1 MERQVIELCLLV
13 VASVIGAL
21 VMARVLRLDRLVA
34 RALTRH
40 AALPAPHEAVA
51 TVVRLAEAASRQGMG
66 ALGSAVGRA
75 PDALTQR
82 GLGLIESRTE
92 PELLR
97 RDLHRSLDMMLAMR
111 PGRMGRLTSQAMA
124 TIGLG
129 SLAVALALVLRH
141 ADDPTTIS
149 AGVALAVLSLVVAGG
164 VFHQLSRPFA
174 DAFHA
179 TRAQEMLAGLIL
191 IEGLLAIR
199 QGGDAAMVRERV
211 AELLPPNVDL
221 SGGVRA
227 AA

>member
-1 MERQVIELCLLV
+1 MERQVIELCLVV

-21 VMARVLRLDRLVA
+21 VMARVLRLDRVVA
-34 RALTRH
+34 RVLTRH
-40 AALPAPHEAVA
+40 APLPAPHEAIA
-51 TVVRLAEAASRQGMG
+51 MVVRLAEAASRHGPG
-66 ALGSAVGRA
+66 ALAGAAGKT
-75 PDALTQR
+75 PDQLTVR
-82 GLGLIESRTE
+82 GLGLIERRAE

-97 RDLHRSLDMMLAMR
+97 QDLHRSLDALLALR
-111 PGRMGRLTSQAMA
+111 PGRMGRLTSGAMSM
-124 TIGLG
+124 IGLG
-129 SLAVALALVLRH
+129 SLCVALAMVLRH

-149 AGVALAVLSLVVAGG
+149 AGVALSVLALVVAGG

-199 QGGDAAMVRERV
+199 QGGDAAMVRERL
-211 AELLPPNVDL
+211 AALLPADAVL
-221 SGGVRA
+221 SAAARA